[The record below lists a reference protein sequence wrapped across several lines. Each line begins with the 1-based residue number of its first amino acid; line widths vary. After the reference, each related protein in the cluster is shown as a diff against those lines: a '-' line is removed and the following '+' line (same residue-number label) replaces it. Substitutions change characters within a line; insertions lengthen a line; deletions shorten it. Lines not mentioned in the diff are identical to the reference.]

1 MSVDVTT
8 QRSGSAIP
16 IERAGDFCRWTFW
29 TLIAMPYSD
38 YFTSPGSLSLPLF
51 IEVFYC
57 S

>member
-1 MSVDVTT
+1 MSVEVTT